1 MVACIITASSHS
13 WTAIQ
18 ILTPI
23 LVALLLSLS
32 FFLYHQYKKGR
43 LSRLTSILFMRS
55 RRQDRRPRGWTIDS
69 SRFADRTFDLT
80 RDAEATPM
88 INSPHHWNSP
98 RNTTDRLSPRIMERM
113 MTISTAIRSIRRM
126 FGGGPIP
133 VSRVPVSDDFDIEDS
148 DPETDPFGTLRS
160 DASSRARRN
169 GPSTIGRRTS
179 EVDREAPTQ
188 NPMQYS
194 VTRPDPTTL
203 NLDLNDV
210 RAYDGDETIVVGD
223 GGVDDHD
230 SKMVTGDSVMLISR
244 NGQNFSLTGSVISM
258 GVRGSPIDV
267 DRSSI
272 EVVPPTPT
280 MNSRVSEHNGT

>member
-1 MVACIITASSHS
+1 
-13 WTAIQ
+13 
-18 ILTPI
+18 
-23 LVALLLSLS
+23 
-32 FFLYHQYKKGR
+32 
-43 LSRLTSILFMRS
+43 
-55 RRQDRRPRGWTIDS
+55 
-69 SRFADRTFDLT
+69 
-80 RDAEATPM
+80 
-88 INSPHHWNSP
+88 
-98 RNTTDRLSPRIMERM
+98 MERM

-133 VSRVPVSDDFDIEDS
+133 VSRAPVSDDFDIEDS
-148 DPETDPFGTLRS
+148 DAETDPFGTLRS
-160 DASSRARRN
+160 NASSRARRN
-169 GPSTIGRRTS
+169 GRRTS

-188 NPMQYS
+188 NPVQSS
-194 VTRPDPTTL
+194 VARPDPTTL
-203 NLDLNDV
+203 NLDLDDV
-210 RAYDGDETIVVGD
+210 RAYDGDETNVVGD